1 VLENISTYLLK
12 EDYRLSIL
20 PYGLHILKYKSI
32 LDITD
37 REALIKM
44 PKNTVKVVGTS
55 LKLVTLD
62 KLEVLITGKIKKVEI
77 IEH

>member
-1 VLENISTYLLK
+1 MLENISTYLLK

-20 PYGLHILKYKSI
+20 PSGLHILKYKSI
-32 LDITD
+32 LDITEK
-37 REALIKM
+37 EALIKM
-44 PKNTVKVVGTS
+44 PKNTVKVIGTN
-55 LKLVTLD
+55 LRLVTLD

>member
-1 VLENISTYLLK
+1 MLENLSTYLLK

-20 PYGLHILKYKSI
+20 PYGIHILKYRSI
-32 LDITD
+32 LDITEK
-37 REALIKM
+37 EALIKM
-44 PKNTVKVVGTS
+44 PQNIVKIIGEN

>member
-1 VLENISTYLLK
+1 MLENISTYLLK

-20 PYGLHILKYKSI
+20 PYGLHILKYKSV
-32 LDITD
+32 LDVTD
-37 REALIKM
+37 KEALIKM
-44 PKNTVKVVGTS
+44 PKNTVKVLGS
-55 LKLVTLD
+55 DLKLVTLD